1 MKKQTLTIARWIGV
15 LVLYAL
21 LSFLLMEILGRNGV
35 YPTGSDTYY
44 HVYRGDYLYRSIVE
58 EGNWYPLINQDWY
71 NGVELLR
78 YWAPL
83 TAYTM
88 AFFQYLTGGDLF
100 QGYLLFCGCI
110 FFFGGISWTFIGQR
124 NHRFWL
130 GSLLGIFWFFIP
142 NNLCA
147 LFIEGNLARSLSMI
161 FLPVFV
167 MYLCQYLEGKRVMD
181 FAGIT
186 ISFVFMI
193 MCHLGYAGMLALATL
208 LFLGIYCVSMKTYF
222 AGVRAVLA
230 ILFGFLLTGIWLLPS
245 LGGGIVSMDAS
256 ETMKLFFQQLSIS
269 LNPFIRL
276 TDNRNTYFYFGLSLF
291 LLAVFGGFLATKK
304 NRPAFW
310 TAIVIVLMSTKTMY
324 GVVCA
329 LPGSSYLW
337 MLRFFSIAICFVLYA
352 LLNWK
357 QLKKQFLIL
366 FCVLIVADCIPSGY
380 LVYGNQSAETP
391 EERLDEL
398 WRYSFLEEAQGMTAQ
413 RLALI
418 DESSLGATGAFLTS
432 NWRNGVKSTFG
443 AGWEAAVTSSNISQ
457 LNRAISGGNL
467 TYLFDRCKEM
477 GNDSVVVKL
486 SSLSKHCTVE
496 QLDEEAAASGYEL
509 VDANS
514 EYRFYHLKN
523 VTETFGIIT
532 NYHAIGIG
540 SGNHSFALD
549 FPGLEETSDP
559 YLDHYSYEEL
569 VKYDMIYL
577 SGFLYEDK
585 AVAEKLV
592 TDLSEAGVRI
602 VISADGVPEDR
613 ESKAQ
618 SFLGVVCN
626 VITFSQG
633 YPLLETIDGQLD
645 TDLFPEGNREWET
658 VYVEGLDEV
667 WGRVADDNYDIPFFG
682 TVKNDNIIFVGL
694 NLSYYLGL
702 TGDEGVE
709 KLLERAIDMSSR
721 ALPERKLVPLTI
733 TEDSRG
739 ITIESDYDNVNT
751 TMSYHEIFDTKDPVS
766 DNNHL
771 MIVQKGTTTIR
782 YYLKGWEKGAMVS
795 VVALFFWIFY
805 LCHLTKES
813 RNVKNVKKNQNEE
826 TKQEDSE
833 EKDVV
838 GEHYELG

>member
-15 LVLYAL
+15 LVLYTL

-44 HVYRGDYLYRSIVE
+44 HIYRGDYLYHSILE

-83 TAYTM
+83 TAYAM
-88 AFFQYLTGGDLF
+88 AFFQYLAGGDLF
-100 QGYLLFCGCI
+100 LGYLFFCGVV
-110 FFFGGISWTFIGQR
+110 FFFGGISWSFIGQKIHRFWMGTFIGI
-124 NHRFWL
+124 L
-130 GSLLGIFWFFIP
+130 WFFIP

-167 MYLCQYLEGKRVMD
+167 MYLYRYLEEKRVTD
-181 FAGIT
+181 FMGIT
-186 ISFVFMI
+186 ISFVLMI
-193 MCHLGYAGMLALATL
+193 LCHLGYAGMLALATL
-208 LFLGIYCVSMKTYF
+208 LFLGIYCVSMKEYV

-230 ILFGFLLTGIWLLPS
+230 ILFGFLLTGVWLLPS

-276 TDNRNTYFYFGLSLF
+276 TDNRDTFFYFGLSLF
-291 LLAVFGGFLATKK
+291 LLAVFGAFLSTKN

-310 TAIVIVLMSTKTMY
+310 VAIVLVLLSTKTMY

-329 LPGSSYLW
+329 LPGSGYLW
-337 MLRFFSIAICFVLYA
+337 MLRFFSIAICFVLYSF
-352 LLNWK
+352 LNWR
-357 QLKKQFLIL
+357 QLKKRFLVL

-380 LVYGNQSAETP
+380 LVYGNQSEKQP

-398 WRYSFLEEAQGMTAQ
+398 WEYSFLEKAQEMTVQ

-418 DESSLGATGAFLTS
+418 DESSLGATGAFLTTA
-432 NWRNGVKSTFG
+432 WRDGVKSSFG

-457 LNRAISGGNL
+457 LNRAVSGGNL

-486 SSLSKHCTVE
+486 SSLSKHCTVQ

-509 VDANS
+509 VDANND
-514 EYRFYHLKN
+514 YRFYHLED
-523 VTETFGIIT
+523 VTGTFGIIT
-532 NYHAIGIG
+532 QYHAIGIG
-540 SGNHSFALD
+540 TGNHSFALG
-549 FPGLEETSDP
+549 FPGLEETADP
-559 YLDHYSYEEL
+559 YLDHYSFEEL
-569 VKYDMIYL
+569 SQYDMIYL
-577 SGFLYEDK
+577 AGFAYEDK
-585 AVAEKLV
+585 AVAEDLV
-592 TDLSEAGVRI
+592 TRLSEAGVRI

-626 VITFSQG
+626 TITFSQG
-633 YPLLETIDGQLD
+633 YPLLETIDGELD
-645 TDLFPEGNREWET
+645 TDLFPDGHREWET
-658 VYVEGLDEV
+658 KYVDGLDEI
-667 WGRVADDNYDIPFFG
+667 WGRVADESYDIPFFG

-694 NLSYYLGL
+694 NLSYYWGL

-739 ITIESDYDNVNT
+739 MVIESDYDNVNT
-751 TMSYHEIFDTKDPVS
+751 TRSFHEIFDTEDSISEK
-766 DNNHL
+766 NHML
-771 MIVQKGTTTIR
+771 IVQKGTTTIR
-782 YYLKGWEKGAMVS
+782 YYLRGWEKGAMVS
-795 VVALFFWIFY
+795 AIALVLWILY
-805 LCHLTKES
+805 LGYLRK
-813 RNVKNVKKNQNEE
+813 RAGFVKKTE
-826 TKQEDSE
+826 E
-833 EKDVV
+833 EKQMALQERSVV
-838 GEHYELG
+838 GEQ